1 METESQRLAV
11 EAFRLAHERAGGH
24 SALARI
30 CGCTPGNIKQLI
42 DRGSQL
48 PSRFVLKTEAKTGVS
63 RHDLRPDLYPRED
76 PPAHPSAPNSSH
88 GADGHSTEQRSG
100 ALEHAP

>member
-1 METESQRLAV
+1 MEIESQRLAI
-11 EAFRLAHERAGGH
+11 EAFKLAHERAGGH

-30 CGCTPGNIKQLI
+30 CGCTPANIKQLI

-48 PSRFVLKTEAKTGVS
+48 PGRFVLKTEAKTGVS

-76 PPAHPSAPNSSH
+76 PPAQPSAPPPSR
-88 GADGHSTEQRSG
+88 GADGHRQSTLEQAS
-100 ALEHAP
+100 

>member
-1 METESQRLAV
+1 MEIESQRRAI
-11 EAFRLAHERAGGH
+11 EAFKLAHERAGGH

-30 CGCTPGNIKQLI
+30 CGCTPANIKQLI

-48 PSRFVLKTEAKTGVS
+48 PGRFVLKTEAKTGVS

-76 PPAHPSAPNSSH
+76 TAAQPSAPPPAR
-88 GADGHSTEQRSG
+88 GADGHRRSTLEQAS
-100 ALEHAP
+100 